1 MRFPTAPP
9 PDSGVADGK
18 EGPEMSRSS
27 SIRVALSAA
36 VMAAALTIA
45 TVAQVLAGS
54 GNGPFPR

>member
-1 MRFPTAPP
+1 
-9 PDSGVADGK
+9 
-18 EGPEMSRSS
+18 MSRSS

-36 VMAAALTIA
+36 LMAAALTIA